1 MILVVNAPL
10 LNGTGSER
18 FRVPA
23 LVDFGGDAAGRGR
36 RLERLGGVLVDRP
49 CPQATGPRRQPD
61 AWANAV
67 AVFVAGPDG
76 RGPGGQRPE
85 GRAEAGGRGAWE
97 FRAAIPEPWQVEL
110 ALGGQRICLEV
121 RPAPSGQLGVFLEQW
136 PHWTWLAQTTP
147 AGCRMLSLFGHS
159 GAATLAVA
167 AAGAEVVHV
176 DASRQA
182 CDLARRNAAASQL
195 DEAAIRWICD
205 DARGFVTREV
215 RRGSH
220 YDGVILDP
228 PSWGHGPKGEAFSI
242 DRDLVPLLDDLARLL
257 PPPGAPDRRGPV
269 LLTCHSPRWHHR
281 RLHDTLAETLGLD
294 AVEAG
299 RLTCTDAAGRS
310 LALGDYAR
318 HTPSRSHTPA

>member
-1 MILVVNAPL
+1 MNASIM
-10 LNGTGSER
+10 NGPDQQK
-18 FRVPA
+18 FREST
-23 LVDFGGDAAGRGR
+23 LVDFGSDATGRGR

-49 CPQATGPRRQPD
+49 LPQATGPRRQPD
-61 AWANAV
+61 TWAEATV
-67 AVFVAGPDG
+67 VFTGDAEG
-76 RGPGGQRPE
+76 RGVWQFHTPP
-85 GRAEAGGRGAWE
+85 
-97 FRAAIPEPWQVEL
+97 PEPWQVEL

-136 PHWTWLAQTTP
+136 PQWQWLAQATP

-182 CDLARRNAAASQL
+182 GELARRNATASGLDQIAVSRAAV
-195 DEAAIRWICD
+195 IRWIRD
-205 DARGFVTREV
+205 DARGFVAREV
-215 RRGSH
+215 RRGSR

-228 PSWGHGPKGEAFSI
+228 PSWGHGPDGEAFSI
-242 DRDLVPLLDDLARLL
+242 DRDLVPLLDDVARLL
-257 PPPGAPDRRGPV
+257 PPAGAADRGGPV

-281 RLHDTLAETLGLD
+281 RLHDTLADRLGLD

-299 RLTCTDAAGRS
+299 RLTCTDAAGRT
-310 LALGDYAR
+310 LALGDFAR
-318 HTPSRSHTPA
+318 HAPSRSHHHA